1 MDIVVVAAYLAA
13 RAQDLLHA
21 YESQTA
27 FQTFMEETLT
37 FALSHS
43 TEITSAAAVLALPIY
58 IYMMRKDEKYRR
70 LFTVPDPDSGKT
82 PAWTYL
88 YAVLLG
94 VTAGVALNNILILS
108 NISSISV
115 SYQTTSAGLYASP
128 VIIEVIGLGVIVP
141 VLEECLY
148 RGVIFRR
155 IRDMVDARKAILF
168 SALILPLC
176 MEILYSFCMRLYSDC
191 FCHMPMR
198 LTKVSKHRFC
208 CTVQQILAQCF

>member
-1 MDIVVVAAYLAA
+1 MD
-13 RAQDLLHA
+13 
-21 YESQTA
+21 
-27 FQTFMEETLT
+27 
-37 FALSHS
+37 
-43 TEITSAAAVLALPIY
+43 
-58 IYMMRKDEKYRR
+58 
-70 LFTVPDPDSGKT
+70 
-82 PAWTYL
+82 YL

-108 NISSISV
+108 NISSISA

-168 SALILPLC
+168 SALIFAVVHWKYC
-176 MEILYSFCMRLYSDC
+176 TVSVCVCISDC

-208 CTVQQILAQCF
+208 CTVQQSWLSASDGNECVRMDIPDTAEDGNYYLLSVHLRRLYSLYRFEIWRTQKKAGMASHRFQACELDVFH

>member
-1 MDIVVVAAYLAA
+1 MD
-13 RAQDLLHA
+13 
-21 YESQTA
+21 
-27 FQTFMEETLT
+27 
-37 FALSHS
+37 
-43 TEITSAAAVLALPIY
+43 
-58 IYMMRKDEKYRR
+58 
-70 LFTVPDPDSGKT
+70 
-82 PAWTYL
+82 YL

-108 NISSISV
+108 NISSISA

-168 SALILPLC
+168 SALIFAVVAL
-176 MEILYSFCMRLYSDC
+176 EIIVQFLVCVCISDC

-198 LTKVSKHRFC
+198 LTKVSKAPVLLHC
-208 CTVQQILAQCF
+208 AAILAQCF